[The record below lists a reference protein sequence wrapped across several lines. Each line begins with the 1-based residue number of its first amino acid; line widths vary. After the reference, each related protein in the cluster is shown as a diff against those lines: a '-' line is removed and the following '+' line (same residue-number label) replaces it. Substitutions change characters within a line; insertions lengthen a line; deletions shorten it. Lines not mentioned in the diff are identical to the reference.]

1 MKMKLL
7 KKSAAMA
14 LAAVAVFAVEAGDDA
29 AIDDATLKELSAFP

>member
-1 MKMKLL
+1 MKMKPL

-14 LAAVAVFAVEAGDDA
+14 LVAVAVLAVEAADD